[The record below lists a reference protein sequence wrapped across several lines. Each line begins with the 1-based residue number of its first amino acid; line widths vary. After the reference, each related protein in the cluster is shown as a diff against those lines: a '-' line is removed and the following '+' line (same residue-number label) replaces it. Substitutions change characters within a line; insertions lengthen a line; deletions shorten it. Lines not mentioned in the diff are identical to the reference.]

1 MIFTRFYDEQLA
13 QASYLI
19 GCGTSGSAVV
29 IDPCRAV
36 DQYITAAEREG
47 LRITDV
53 TETHI
58 HADFVSGL
66 RELAARTGAVMHLSA
81 CGGEA
86 WQYGFRSEPGVRLL
100 ADGDGFRAGMVELRA
115 VHTPGHTP
123 EHLCFLVTDTA
134 SAGEPMGIVTGDFV
148 FVNDVGRPDLLET
161 AAGVAGT
168 AETGARQLFRS
179 LAWFR
184 TLPDHLQVWP
194 GHGAGSAC
202 GKGLSAVPQSTVG
215 YERRFNWAFGVGDEG
230 EFVRQVLAGQ
240 PEPPRYFAEM
250 KRVNREGPPVLGS
263 VSLPER
269 MAEHRIAGVLAS
281 GGLVVDTRPAAEFAA
296 AHIPGTLSIPFNRS
310 FTTWAGSLLPYDHDV
325 CLLVGDADPAVLA
338 GLVGGLRSI
347 GLDRVRGWFG
357 PGALELWA
365 REGNALP
372 HVDQMAIADLARRR
386 SSLLVLDV
394 RGRSEWETGHIAG
407 ATLIPLAELPAR
419 LAELPAG
426 RPVAVHCQGG
436 SRSAIAASLLQAR
449 GRRDVMNVPE
459 GFGGWV
465 LAGLPVER

>member
-1 MIFTRFYDEQLA
+1 
-13 QASYLI
+13 
-19 GCGTSGSAVV
+19 
-29 IDPCRAV
+29 
-36 DQYITAAEREG
+36 
-47 LRITDV
+47 
-53 TETHI
+53 
-58 HADFVSGL
+58 
-66 RELAARTGAVMHLSA
+66 
-81 CGGEA
+81 
-86 WQYGFRSEPGVRLL
+86 
-100 ADGDGFRAGMVELRA
+100 MVELRA

-123 EHLCFLVTDTA
+123 EHLSFLVTDTA
-134 SAGEPMGIVTGDFV
+134 SAGEPMGIITGDFV

-194 GHGAGSAC
+194 GHGVGSAC

-215 YERRFNWAFGVGDEG
+215 YERRFNWAFGVADEA

-250 KRVNREGPPVLGS
+250 KRVNREGPRVLGS
-263 VSLPER
+263 VPVPER
-269 MAEHRIAGVLAS
+269 MAEHRITGILAS

-296 AHIPGTLSIPFNRS
+296 GHIPGTLSIPFNRS
-310 FTTWAGSLLPYDHDV
+310 FTTWAGSLLPYDRDLH
-325 CLLVGDADPAVLA
+325 LLLGDPDPAALA
-338 GLVGGLRSI
+338 ELVKGLLAI

-365 REGNALP
+365 REGNPVAR
-372 HVDQMAIADLARRR
+372 VDQLGIADLARRR
-386 SSLLVLDV
+386 GSLLVLDV

-419 LAELPAG
+419 LAELPSD

-459 GFGGWV
+459 GFGAWV
-465 LAGLPVER
+465 QARLPVER